1 MSGHLVASWMPVA
14 AGLGLTICFVLFLVG
29 YRRMRSDAADGL
41 AVEDLVLLRGAQQEE
56 AKGLRPLEKLASR
69 WVPIVRR
76 ALGPKRTTDLQRRIN
91 EAGRPNGMTVD
102 SFLRRLVM
110 WYVLAIP
117 LSLIF
122 LGQGN
127 LVLATGPLGVPL
139 LMTFGGLSGARRRR
153 REAIDND
160 LPDFLDILAVT
171 VKAGVAFRP
180 ALARVGAR
188 FDGPLGDEI
197 TIVLGQLQNG
207 ASIRQA
213 FTGLKERNAA
223 ASMTQFVAAFLQSEE
238 LGAPLAD
245 TLNTI
250 ASDMRRESAQRMRRT
265 AARAAPQITLI
276 TSLVLVPGVLIMVL
290 VGIIIGSGADLG
302 GLLG

>member
-1 MSGHLVASWMPVA
+1 MTSTWMPLA
-14 AGLGLTICFVLFLVG
+14 AGAAITACFVLFLVG
-29 YRRMRSDAADGL
+29 YRRMRSDAAEGL
-41 AVEDLVLLRGAQQEE
+41 AVEDLVLLRGAQQDE

-69 WVPIVRR
+69 CVPAVRR
-76 ALGPKRTTDLQRRIN
+76 GLGPKRTADLQRRIN
-91 EAGRPNGMTVD
+91 EAGRPAGMTVD

-110 WYVLAIP
+110 WYILAIP
-117 LSLIF
+117 LCVIF

-127 LVLATGPLGVPL
+127 LVLAVGPLGVPL
-139 LMTFGGLSGARRRR
+139 LMTFGGLVSARRKRR
-153 REAIDND
+153 DAIDNN

-180 ALARVGAR
+180 ALARVGER

-197 TIVLGQLQNG
+197 KVVLGQLQNG

-213 FTGLKERNAA
+213 FTGLKDRNAA
-223 ASMTQFVAAFLQSEE
+223 ASVTQFVAAFLQSEE

-250 ASDMRRESAQRMRRT
+250 ASDMRRESAQRMRRK

-276 TSLVLVPGVLIMVL
+276 TSLILVPAVLIMVL
-290 VGIIIGSGADLG
+290 VGIVLGSGADLG
-302 GLLG
+302 ALLG

>member
-1 MSGHLVASWMPVA
+1 MSAWMPFA
-14 AGLGLTICFVLFLVG
+14 AGAAITACFVLFLVG

-41 AVEDLVLLRGAQQEE
+41 AVDDLVLLRATQREE

-69 WVPIVRR
+69 FVPSVRK
-76 ALGPKRTTDLQRRIN
+76 ALGQKRVADLQRRIN

-110 WYVLAIP
+110 WYILALP
-117 LSLIF
+117 LCLIF

-127 LVLATGPLGVPL
+127 VVLAIGPLGVPL
-139 LMTFGGLSGARRRR
+139 LMTFGGLTGARRKRAD
-153 REAIDND
+153 AIDNN

-180 ALARVGAR
+180 ALARVSDR
-188 FDGPLGDEI
+188 FSGPLGDEI
-197 TIVLGQLQNG
+197 KVVLGQLQNG

-213 FTGLKERNAA
+213 FTGLKERNT
-223 ASMTQFVAAFLQSEE
+223 ASSVTQFVAAFLQSEE
-238 LGAPLAD
+238 LGAPLAE

-250 ASDMRRESAQRMRRT
+250 ASDMRRESAQRMRRK

-276 TSLVLVPGVLIMVL
+276 TSLILVPAVLIMVL
-290 VGIIIGSGADLG
+290 VGIVIGSNADLG

>member
-1 MSGHLVASWMPVA
+1 MNDFMPLW
-14 AGLGLTICFVLFLVG
+14 AGLAVTTCFVVFLVG
-29 YRRMRSDAADGL
+29 YRWLRSDAAEGL
-41 AVEDLVLLRGAQQEE
+41 AVEDLVLLRGAQQDE

-69 WVPIVRR
+69 FVPAVRR
-76 ALGPKRTTDLQRRIN
+76 ALGPKRTADLQRRIN
-91 EAGRPNGMTVD
+91 EAGRPNGMTID

-110 WYVLAIP
+110 WYLLTLP
-117 LSLIF
+117 LCLIF

-127 LVLATGPLGVPL
+127 LLMALAPLGVPL
-139 LMTFGGLSGARRRR
+139 LMTFGGLSGARRKR
-153 REAIDND
+153 REAIDNN

-180 ALARVGAR
+180 ALARVGER
-188 FDGPLGDEI
+188 FGGPLGDEI

-250 ASDMRRESAQRMRRT
+250 ASDMRRESAQRMRRK
-265 AARAAPQITLI
+265 AARAAPQITLV
-276 TSLVLVPGVLIMVL
+276 TSLILVPAVLIMVL
-290 VGIIIGSGADLG
+290 VGIVIGSDADLS